1 MPYSWD
7 KSSDT
12 LPLSE
17 LNPLTNPA
25 LERNLS
31 RWAEVYFNTP
41 PEQREEAISRLLEEI
56 KTETSEILSAEKSRL
71 NSTEASGERRP
82 KHATV
87 TCAIC
92 QHQEFAGNRFC
103 GQCGAP
109 LTATAF
115 GTGERSAPVA
125 SQFAA
130 RVQTIPTDNEVQWL
144 RDRALGSLYDS
155 EAPRRSGWKYA
166 LGAFV
171 VVLAGVGYMQFSGYL
186 TSIESTLVAT
196 GNQGGRST
204 VSSPEKASPAPVQA
218 PRVIPTERSTGSLP
232 NAQPSEAPT
241 QAKTGNDATSL
252 ATEIQSATQKASLR
266 AAVPATKSTD
276 LSDGENSDLRLAE
289 RYLSGSMG
297 ARDSSEAAKLL
308 WKAVRKENPTATILL
323 SDLYAHGDG
332 VPKSCDQ
339 ARLLLIAAAKH
350 GASQAADRLRELELR
365 GCQ

>member
-25 LERNLS
+25 LERNLN

-41 PEQREEAISRLLEEI
+41 PEQREQAISRLLEEI

-71 NSTEASGERRP
+71 NSTEGSGARRP
-82 KHATV
+82 KETV
-87 TCAIC
+87 ICAVC

-103 GQCGAP
+103 GQCGGP
-109 LTATAF
+109 LTATAL
-115 GTGERSAPVA
+115 GTGRRSASVA
-125 SQFAA
+125 GQFAP
-130 RVQTIPTDNEVQWL
+130 RVQPTPTDNEVQWL
-144 RDRALGSLYDS
+144 RDRALGSLYES
-155 EAPRRSGWKYA
+155 ETPTRSGWKYA

-171 VVLAGVGYMQFSGYL
+171 LVLAGVGYLQFSGYL
-186 TSIESTLVAT
+186 TSIESTLLAT
-196 GNQGGRST
+196 ANQGGRSA
-204 VSSPEKASPAPVQA
+204 VSSSEKAPPAPAQA
-218 PRVIPTERSTGSLP
+218 PEVIPTERSTGSHRH
-232 NAQPSEAPT
+232 AQPSEAPT
-241 QAKTGNDATSL
+241 QASTGNDATPS
-252 ATEIQSATQKASLR
+252 ATEIQPTTQKASLL
-266 AAVPATKSTD
+266 AAVPATRSTD
-276 LSDGENSDLRLAE
+276 LADSANSDLRLAE

-297 ARDSSEAAKLL
+297 TRDSSEAAKLL

-350 GASQAADRLRELELR
+350 GAPQAADRLRELELR
-365 GCQ
+365 GCR